1 MPVIDVPDP
10 EFMQDEEI
18 AVFRDAVGKFFEQH
32 APEKRVESWR
42 ENGQVDREFWEE
54 AGAAGLLGM
63 TVP

>member
-32 APEKRVESWR
+32 APPKRVEKWR
-42 ENGQVDREFWEE
+42 EDGMVERAFW
-54 AGAAGLLGM
+54 
-63 TVP
+63 